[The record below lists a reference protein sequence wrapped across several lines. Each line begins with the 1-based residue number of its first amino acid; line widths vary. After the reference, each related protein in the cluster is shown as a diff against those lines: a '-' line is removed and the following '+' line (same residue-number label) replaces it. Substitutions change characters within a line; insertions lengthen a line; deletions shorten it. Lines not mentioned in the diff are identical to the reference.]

1 MGSTVRILAPFLGHR
16 RPSVKTHWVKESWM
30 APRSP
35 WHSVCFLLG
44 PSFHQ
49 EAQYSFGQEDVQTSQ
64 QGTKGLGLSGPNP
77 CLQAGW
83 WSSPALSTLSSLMPL
98 APFTHS
104 QLTLPHGFLLSKCNT
119 AQDLPECNVPFSLIS
134 PCPWAKLSL
143 YLWVTLLGLGI
154 MTSLLHIHHLY
165 HPRSVYEMAPLA
177 SRSQDGTRRWHGD
190 GVQASRSSTS

>member
-1 MGSTVRILAPFLGHR
+1 MSKL
-16 RPSVKTHWVKESWM
+16 
-30 APRSP
+30 
-35 WHSVCFLLG
+35 
-44 PSFHQ
+44 
-49 EAQYSFGQEDVQTSQ
+49 
-64 QGTKGLGLSGPNP
+64 LSGAPKALDSLVPTHVSRPGDGPHQLSPP
-77 CLQAGW
+77 CL
-83 WSSPALSTLSSLMPL
+83 LMPL

-154 MTSLLHIHHLY
+154 MTSLLHIRHLY

-177 SRSQDGTRRWHGD
+177 SRSQDGTRKWHGD
-190 GVQASRSSTS
+190 GVKASRSSTS